1 MALIN
6 MSLYNDLERDV
17 ASAIKTGET
26 YSIRL
31 STIKQDVKKRKAG
44 WTARVVI
51 LSIWAFIIV
60 AALLLTSGIID
71 IGGGAQA
78 VDPDS
83 IGGGAAVGGDGAE
96 IEGGEVA
103 GGSGS
108 VSEPEFD
115 IAILSILFVPMTW
128 TLCFVGFP
136 IGWNMSKDDRNQ
148 AKDQIYVQHTI
159 YEDGSVD
166 TYESSLVPK
175 LSAFIFSLFLGC
187 ITMAFSVP
195 IAIVQCFTWKGQI
208 KKIESIVA
216 DIEGNPELFVCE

>member
-6 MSLYNDLERDV
+6 MAQYNDLERDV

-31 STIKQDVKKRKAG
+31 TAIKKDIKKRKAG

-51 LSIWAFIIV
+51 LSIWAVII
-60 AALLLTSGIID
+60 AIALLLTTGIID

-78 VDPDS
+78 VDPGS
-83 IGGGAAVGGDGAE
+83 VGGAAVGGDGEE
-96 IEGGEVA
+96 IVGGGA
-103 GGSGS
+103 GGGQGNE
-108 VSEPEFD
+108 VEPEFD
-115 IAILSILFVPMTW
+115 AAILSILFVPMTW

-136 IGWNMSKDDRNQ
+136 IGWNMAKDDRSK
-148 AKDQIYVQHTI
+148 AKNEIYVQHTI

-166 TYESSLVPK
+166 TYESALVPK

-208 KKIESIVA
+208 KKIEAIVA
-216 DIEGNPELFVCE
+216 DIEANPDLFVCE

>member
-1 MALIN
+1 MALFA
-6 MSLYNDLERDV
+6 MSQYDELERDV
-17 ASAIKTGET
+17 ALAIKTGET

-31 STIKQDVKKRKAG
+31 SAIKKDIKKRKSG

-51 LSIWAFIIV
+51 LSIWAFILV

-78 VDPDS
+78 VNPDS
-83 IGGGAAVGGDGAE
+83 IEGGAGS
-96 IEGGEVA
+96 GEVA
-103 GGSGS
+103 EGQGS
-108 VSEPEFD
+108 VAGPEFD
-115 IAILSILFVPMTW
+115 IAILSMLFVPMTW

-136 IGWNMSKDDRNQ
+136 IGWNMSKDDRNK
-148 AKDQIYVQHTI
+148 AKNEIYVQHTI

-166 TYESSLVPK
+166 TYESALVPK

>member
-1 MALIN
+1 MALFE
-6 MSLYNDLERDV
+6 MSQYDALERDV
-17 ASAIKTGET
+17 ATALKTGET

-31 STIKQDVKKRKAG
+31 SAIKKDVKKRKTG

-51 LSIWAFIIV
+51 LSIWAFILV

-83 IGGGAAVGGDGAE
+83 IEGGAGSGEGGA
-96 IEGGEVA
+96 GEVA
-103 GGSGS
+103 GGQGS
-108 VSEPEFD
+108 VAGPEFD
-115 IAILSILFVPMTW
+115 IAILSMLFVPMTW

-136 IGWNMSKDDRNQ
+136 IGWNMAKDDRSK
-148 AKDQIYVQHTI
+148 AKNEIYVQHTI

-166 TYESSLVPK
+166 TYESALVPK

-187 ITMAFSVP
+187 ISMAFSVP

-216 DIEGNPELFVCE
+216 DIEANPDLFICE